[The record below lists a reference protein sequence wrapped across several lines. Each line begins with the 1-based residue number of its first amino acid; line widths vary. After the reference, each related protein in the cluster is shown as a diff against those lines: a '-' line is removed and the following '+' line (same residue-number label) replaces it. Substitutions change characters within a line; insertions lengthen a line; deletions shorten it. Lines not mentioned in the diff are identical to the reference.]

1 MSEIRDNI
9 EPIENVDFTNWK
21 KNKFTT
27 LIISLISTIF
37 LSACLGF
44 VIIEIGLFSFGA
56 IILFSIILFGLL
68 LLIFRYLDKKDNS
81 YNVRKNNK
89 NNKNK
94 MHIKN
99 TIKLKELKN
108 NKDIKK
114 NKDIKNN

>member
-1 MSEIRDNI
+1 MKPNLVKRNI
-9 EPIENVDFTNWK
+9 
-21 KNKFTT
+21 
-27 LIISLISTIF
+27 
-37 LSACLGF
+37 
-44 VIIEIGLFSFGA
+44 IIEILKKNNVLLQEHVTIKNTYFFNF
-56 IILFSIILFGLL
+56 ILFSIILFGLL

-89 NNKNK
+89 NNKNNK

-114 NKDIKNN
+114 NKEK

>member
-1 MSEIRDNI
+1 MKPNLVKRNI
-9 EPIENVDFTNWK
+9 
-21 KNKFTT
+21 
-27 LIISLISTIF
+27 
-37 LSACLGF
+37 
-44 VIIEIGLFSFGA
+44 IIEILKKNNVLLQEHVTIKNTYFFNF
-56 IILFSIILFGLL
+56 ILFSIILFGLL

>member
-1 MSEIRDNI
+1 MKPNLVKRNI
-9 EPIENVDFTNWK
+9 
-21 KNKFTT
+21 
-27 LIISLISTIF
+27 
-37 LSACLGF
+37 
-44 VIIEIGLFSFGA
+44 IIEILKKNNVLLQEHVTIKNTYFFNF
-56 IILFSIILFGLL
+56 ILFSIILFGLL

-89 NNKNK
+89 SNKNNKNK

-114 NKDIKNN
+114 NKEK

>member
-1 MSEIRDNI
+1 MKPNLVKRNI
-9 EPIENVDFTNWK
+9 
-21 KNKFTT
+21 
-27 LIISLISTIF
+27 
-37 LSACLGF
+37 
-44 VIIEIGLFSFGA
+44 IIEILKKNNVLLQEHVSIKNTYFFNF
-56 IILFSIILFGLL
+56 ILFSIILFGLL

-94 MHIKN
+94 MNLKN
-99 TIKLKELKN
+99 TKKLKELKN

>member
-1 MSEIRDNI
+1 MKPNLVKRNI
-9 EPIENVDFTNWK
+9 
-21 KNKFTT
+21 
-27 LIISLISTIF
+27 
-37 LSACLGF
+37 
-44 VIIEIGLFSFGA
+44 IIEILKKNNVLLQEHVTIKNTYFFNF
-56 IILFSIILFGLL
+56 ILFSIILFGLL

-81 YNVRKNNK
+81 YNLMK

-114 NKDIKNN
+114 NKEK

>member
-1 MSEIRDNI
+1 MKPNLVKRNI
-9 EPIENVDFTNWK
+9 
-21 KNKFTT
+21 
-27 LIISLISTIF
+27 
-37 LSACLGF
+37 
-44 VIIEIGLFSFGA
+44 IIEILKKNNVLLQEHVSIKNTYFFNF
-56 IILFSIILFGLL
+56 ILFSIILFGLL

-89 NNKNK
+89 SNKNNKNK

-114 NKDIKNN
+114 NKEK

>member
-1 MSEIRDNI
+1 MKPNLVKRNI
-9 EPIENVDFTNWK
+9 
-21 KNKFTT
+21 
-27 LIISLISTIF
+27 
-37 LSACLGF
+37 
-44 VIIEIGLFSFGA
+44 IIEILKKNNVLLQEHVTIKNTYFFNF
-56 IILFSIILFGLL
+56 ILSSIILFGLL

-89 NNKNK
+89 INKNNK

-114 NKDIKNN
+114 NKEK

>member
-1 MSEIRDNI
+1 MKPNLVKRNI
-9 EPIENVDFTNWK
+9 
-21 KNKFTT
+21 
-27 LIISLISTIF
+27 
-37 LSACLGF
+37 
-44 VIIEIGLFSFGA
+44 IIEILKKNNVLLQEHVSIKNTYFFNF
-56 IILFSIILFGLL
+56 ILFSIILFGLL